1 MKNAYLIQ
9 FEKYVDERGALIP
22 FEYNKNCPFDVKR
35 CFFVYNIPTFSRR
48 GNHINIKSKNLL
60 VAINGSCKV
69 KVVYDNIQNIFILN
83 SPDIGLFIDKN
94 VYREIYEFDS
104 NCILLCISD
113 TIYQKEEYIET

>member
-48 GNHINIKSKNLL
+48 GNHINIKSKNLQSIICE
-60 VAINGSCKV
+60 AITNK
-69 KVVYDNIQNIFILN
+69 KNPHNI
-83 SPDIGLFIDKN
+83 
-94 VYREIYEFDS
+94 
-104 NCILLCISD
+104 
-113 TIYQKEEYIET
+113 